1 MRKLIVTYEQFEVVV
16 VPFPFTDS
24 SATKS
29 GCDRYVVSRHI
40 ARAPSKRPALVI
52 SDASAFNK
60 STKKSVMAMITTA
73 SHSSWVLD
81 IPITDLKSAGLQAN
95 SIVRMKLFTLDDAL
109 VLKKIGKLATSDR
122 DRVQKSLQQLFNLG

>member
-1 MRKLIVTYEQFEVVV
+1 MRKLIVTYKQFEVVV

-24 SATKS
+24 SATK
-29 GCDRYVVSRHI
+29 
-40 ARAPSKRPALVI
+40 KRPALVI

-73 SHSSWVLD
+73 SHSSWDLD
-81 IPITDLKSAGLQAN
+81 IPITDLKSAGLKAK
-95 SIVRMKLFTLDDAL
+95 SIIRMKLFTLDDDL

-122 DRVQKSLQQLFNLG
+122 DRVQKSLQQLFNLESDN